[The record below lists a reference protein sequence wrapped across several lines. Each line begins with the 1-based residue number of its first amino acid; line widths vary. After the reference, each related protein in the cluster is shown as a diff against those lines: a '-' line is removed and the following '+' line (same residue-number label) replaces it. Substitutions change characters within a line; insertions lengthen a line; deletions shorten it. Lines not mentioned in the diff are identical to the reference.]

1 MGSLIGMLQRLP
13 GDDAVRGY
21 LYYST
26 SAVCLEHV
34 LRDQEIRELK
44 CLHIF
49 HKECLEKWYLKNH
62 FNCPLCHRP
71 YYAQETHPTNDYV
84 WMV

>member
-1 MGSLIGMLQRLP
+1 
-13 GDDAVRGY
+13 
-21 LYYST
+21 
-26 SAVCLEHV
+26 VCLDQV

-44 CLHIF
+44 CLHVF

-62 FNCPLCHRP
+62 YNCPLCHRP
-71 YYAQETHPTNDYV
+71 YYVPETPPPENDYV